1 MLKFPEIIM
10 CLKCQILR
18 KITREGKM
26 WKVLETPKELF
37 ASGQVHHCITS
48 IQIID
53 NIFFELYNLVE
64 YYYVSPFVQK
74 EAIEIV
80 VKGLTS
86 QVQSQES
93 LLKKLTI
100 FIAEIW

>member
-1 MLKFPEIIM
+1 MSNF
-10 CLKCQILR
+10 
-18 KITREGKM
+18 
-26 WKVLETPKELF
+26 KENYKGGQNVKRVGNPPRSFLAQ
-37 ASGQVHHCITS
+37 ASPPMHNKYPNNWQH
-48 IQIID
+48 
-53 NIFFELYNLVE
+53 FFELYNLVE

-80 VKGLTS
+80 VKGLIS

-100 FIAEIW
+100 FIAEIS